1 MTVLFLFRDSMEV
14 TRGLVLCWL
23 KETDW
28 QRSVVTAL
36 ERRRV
41 MTAVLRLTRTD
52 ADWQYWAE
60 NGLID
65 GGKML

>member
-23 KETDW
+23 KETDL
-28 QRSVVTAL
+28 QRSVLTAL
-36 ERRRV
+36 ERRV
-41 MTAVLRLTRTD
+41 LTAVLRLTRTD

-65 GGKML
+65 SGKML